1 MLLTAIHLYFLGIAL
16 FLIQNIIHKNVEKR
30 LKKDRTL
37 NTLFLLLFSRMYD
50 LTQKRFQ
57 EKELKFLK
65 KILSNF

>member
-1 MLLTAIHLYFLGIAL
+1 MLLAAIHLYFLGIAL
-16 FLIQNIIHKNVEKR
+16 FLIQNIIHQNVEKR

-65 KILSNF
+65 KLLSNF